1 MLTTG
6 VDARNVRN
14 IVLARNIN
22 SMVEFKQIVG
32 RGTRIFEGK
41 DYFTIIDY
49 TGATNN
55 SSMKSGMEHLKA
67 KKYTQTGEGTPP
79 NPPPS
84 ILLIPMLRRR
94 KR

>member
-49 TGATNN
+49 TGATN
-55 SSMKSGMEHLKA
+55 KFYDE
-67 KKYTQTGEGTPP
+67 EWDGTPEDK
-79 NPPPS
+79 
-84 ILLIPMLRRR
+84 ITT
-94 KR
+94 